1 MSVSL
6 DHASP
11 ARASFRPSAM
21 DIESGLSIPFN
32 ETLDYGILP
41 YIHFLLFGNGKY
53 WVIPLGT
60 GLLLSA
66 FQLNI
71 VYNDVKYQNWVGV
84 ADALALFIELWVNLL
99 FGYCY
104 FQQTMFEKVLALC
117 NDNSKKQYY
126 LYLLQVVFG
135 ISYALAWLNTA
146 WYLTPQAVDAAA
158 DDDTFGS
165 TDRGLN
171 VFRTLL
177 VQFMFTINYYLCGLW
192 VWVMYIL
199 YDVFRTELKPK
210 ITVETFKA
218 FSALFLEYNT
228 HLETHSKYWRYNHMF
243 RTITGVVIVLAN
255 IYFAYVEIQYP
266 LYFAA
271 SITCIIT
278 YYGSIWLTYLGAGY
292 TNQYIRSKTL
302 GGLSQLQA
310 NDDEKIEQKLHYEM
324 TRLSNAFRGMYVS
337 GLRMTTER
345 AISFGTIVLAILV
358 FLVRI
363 HMIKV

>member
-6 DHASP
+6 DHSSP

-41 YIHFLLFGNGKY
+41 YTHFLLFGNGKY
-53 WVIPLGT
+53 WVIPLVM
-60 GLLLSA
+60 GLLMSA

-71 VYNDVKYQNWVGV
+71 VYVVVKYQEWAFVV
-84 ADALALFIELWVNLL
+84 AGNVAFFIELWVNLL

-135 ISYALAWLNTA
+135 ISYALAWLNEA
-146 WYLTPQAVDAAA
+146 WYLTPQAL
-158 DDDTFGS
+158 DDDDDSFGS
-165 TDRGLN
+165 NDKGLH
-171 VFRTLL
+171 VVKLL
-177 VQFMFTINYYLCGLW
+177 LLQFMFTINYYLCGLW

-210 ITVETFKA
+210 ITVETVKA

-228 HLETHSKYWRYNHMF
+228 QLETHSKYWRYNHMF

-255 IYFAYVEIQYP
+255 IYAAYVYIQDP
-266 LYFAA
+266 LFFASA
-271 SITCIIT
+271 ITFIIA

-292 TNQYIRSKTL
+292 INQYIRSKTL
-302 GGLSQLQA
+302 GGLGNLMTS
-310 NDDEKIEQKLHYEM
+310 NDDKIEQNIQFQII
-324 TRLSNAFRGMYVS
+324 RLDKVFRGMYVS
-337 GLRMTTER
+337 GLRMTPER
-345 AISFGTIVLAILV
+345 AISFGTIVLMILV

-363 HMIKV
+363 HMINV